1 MDTLIVKY
9 NAEDYG
15 EPILT
20 VGRINSETE
29 QVRLVANYTGE
40 MAVDMYNLLTHGESK
55 EENTNDETTDNI
67 SD

>member
-1 MDTLIVKY
+1 MNDTLIVKF
-9 NAEDYG
+9 NSEDFG

-40 MAVDMYNLLTHGESK
+40 LAVDVYNILTHDGS
-55 EENTNDETTDNI
+55 EETEEKKDD
-67 SD
+67 